1 MADEKTDSP
10 ESGTPAPV
18 HGEPLPI
25 REVIETTAMPPPDRP
40 TKPSDVIEKG
50 WNLVD
55 PTPPPQAQAP
65 PPDPPPTAAPTP
77 APGVQDG
84 PPADSGGGE

>member
-1 MADEKTDSP
+1 MADEKT
-10 ESGTPAPV
+10 ESGQIGTPEPI

-25 REVIETTAMPPPDRP
+25 RDVIETTAVPPPDRP
-40 TKPSDVIEKG
+40 AKPGDVIEKG

-65 PPDPPPTAAPTP
+65 PPDPPPTAAP
-77 APGVQDG
+77 ASSGGQDG
-84 PPADSGGGE
+84 PPADSPSDE